1 MRRRFDNGTK
11 KEILCKRV
19 VRAYDLAQR
28 VARKE
33 VQEPRFLLA
42 LLPTF
47 PVGALR
53 KYAGGIFLAS
63 DLGGYAA
70 VASIW
75 GCTARRKWAAEA
87 VLVPWRKLLLSPL
100 AKLPVAFFRDLLH
113 TKE

>member
-70 VASIW
+70 VASILSLKVPSYAVRAV
-75 GCTARRKWAAEA
+75 GDAGPYAATAGNR
-87 VLVPWRKLLLSPL
+87 P
-100 AKLPVAFFRDLLH
+100 
-113 TKE
+113 

>member
-63 DLGGYAA
+63 DLSGYAA
-70 VASIW
+70 E
-75 GCTARRKWAAEA
+75 TALSFQPHHQRAR
-87 VLVPWRKLLLSPL
+87 VPQGHLFRFAPL
-100 AKLPVAFFRDLLH
+100 RSRP
-113 TKE
+113 

>member
-75 GCTARRKWAAEA
+75 GCTARRKWAAGGRPRA
-87 VLVPWRKLLLSPL
+87 M
-100 AKLPVAFFRDLLH
+100 A
-113 TKE
+113 